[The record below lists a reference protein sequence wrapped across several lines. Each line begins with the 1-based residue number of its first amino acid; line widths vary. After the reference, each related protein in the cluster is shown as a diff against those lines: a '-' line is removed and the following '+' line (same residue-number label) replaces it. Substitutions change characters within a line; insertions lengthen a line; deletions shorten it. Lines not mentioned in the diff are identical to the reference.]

1 MSLNIQATGWMINVC
16 TIAHSDEAL
25 LATGFIFA
33 VHFFNTHFRADRFP
47 MDMAIFSGNLK
58 EEEIK
63 NDKMRWYKRLKESDK
78 LEKLIVKDNFESWSW
93 LAKLIGFLLLFTGL
107 IFLFLIIY
115 AFAQMLF

>member
-1 MSLNIQATGWMINVC
+1 MSLNIQATAWMINVC
-16 TIAHSDEAL
+16 AIAHSDEAL

-63 NDKMRWYKRLKESDK
+63 NDKMRWYKRLKESGK

-93 LAKLIGFLLLFTGL
+93 LAKLVGFLLLFTGL